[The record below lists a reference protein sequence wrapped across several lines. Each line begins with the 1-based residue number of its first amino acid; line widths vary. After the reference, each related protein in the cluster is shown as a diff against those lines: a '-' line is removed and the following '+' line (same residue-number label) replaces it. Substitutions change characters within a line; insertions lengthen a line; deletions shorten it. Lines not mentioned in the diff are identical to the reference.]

1 MFPAGWLT
9 SAVFYI
15 GNFAAGVEPHQQT
28 PVDTPRQER
37 LTGGHRFISILG
49 KRSERSRR
57 TVTPPTQEKR
67 ERVCTRRAVPIAI
80 FLLLGLLMGG
90 CEIWGL
96 ERGIKQMG
104 RGIQEAE
111 GLGMEEA
118 ALYHLQVARSLLEA
132 AEAQYEQADFPSATQ
147 FLDQSEQQLARARR
161 LHTMSQ
167 PAPP

>member
-1 MFPAGWLT
+1 MK
-9 SAVFYI
+9 
-15 GNFAAGVEPHQQT
+15 
-28 PVDTPRQER
+28 
-37 LTGGHRFISILG
+37 G
-49 KRSERSRR
+49 KREKVKGLQ
-57 TVTPPTQEKR
+57 TKQENKGCTQWKPFH
-67 ERVCTRRAVPIAI
+67 VLVLAG
-80 FLLLGLLMGG
+80 LLLCG
-90 CEIWGL
+90 CEIWTL

-104 RGIQEAE
+104 RGIEEAE

-118 ALYHLQVARSLLEA
+118 ALYHLNVARSLLDA

>member
-1 MFPAGWLT
+1 VNL
-9 SAVFYI
+9 
-15 GNFAAGVEPHQQT
+15 
-28 PVDTPRQER
+28 R
-37 LTGGHRFISILG
+37 LG
-49 KRSERSRR
+49 KSNKAKGKREE
-57 TVTPPTQEKR
+57 VKGLQLMQEKTGYKAWKPFP
-67 ERVCTRRAVPIAI
+67 VLVLIG
-80 FLLLGLLMGG
+80 LLLCG
-90 CEIWGL
+90 CEIWSL

-104 RGIQEAE
+104 RGIEEAE

-118 ALYHLQVARSLLEA
+118 ALYHLKVARSLLEA